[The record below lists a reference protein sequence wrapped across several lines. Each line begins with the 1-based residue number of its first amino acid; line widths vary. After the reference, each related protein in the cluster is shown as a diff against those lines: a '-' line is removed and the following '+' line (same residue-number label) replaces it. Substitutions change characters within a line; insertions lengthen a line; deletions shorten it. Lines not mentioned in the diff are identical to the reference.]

1 MKIWEWRNGL
11 INETATL
18 VYANENDMRSGMF
31 DAQGTALAW
40 THRPALDVF
49 VEPRRKKPKPRAD
62 ISTLRPGALVLNE
75 KAHAVLGDFLSR
87 FGQLLALDCDG
98 ATEYFYNVTT
108 LIDCIDLERS
118 VKRSSGS
125 IAREAFVEQALP
137 REPAVFKDPLTAR
150 TRIYVN
156 DAGRDVLQAF
166 IDAAA
171 LTGAEFVVPG
181 TP

>member
-1 MKIWEWRNGL
+1 MKVWELRNGL
-11 INETATL
+11 VNETATL
-18 VYANENDMRSGMF
+18 VYANEDEMRSGMF
-31 DAQGTALAW
+31 DAQGAALTW
-40 THRPALDVF
+40 THRPTLEVF
-49 VEPRRKKPKPRAD
+49 AEPRRKKPKPRAD
-62 ISTLRPGALVLNE
+62 ISTLRPGALVLNG
-75 KAHAVLGDFLSR
+75 KAFAALGDFLSR

-108 LIDCIDLERS
+108 LIDCIDPEHS
-118 VKRSSGS
+118 VKRASGS

-137 REPAVFKDPLTAR
+137 REPAVFKDPLTAK

-156 DAGRDVLQAF
+156 DAARSILLPL
-166 IDAAA
+166 IDKAA

>member
-1 MKIWEWRNGL
+1 
-11 INETATL
+11 
-18 VYANENDMRSGMF
+18 
-31 DAQGTALAW
+31 
-40 THRPALDVF
+40 
-49 VEPRRKKPKPRAD
+49 
-62 ISTLRPGALVLNE
+62 
-75 KAHAVLGDFLSR
+75 
-87 FGQLLALDCDG
+87 LLALDCDG

-108 LIDCIDLERS
+108 LIDCIDPARS

-137 REPAVFKDPLTAR
+137 HEPAVFKDPLTAR

-156 DAGRDVLQAF
+156 DAARDLLQRL

-171 LTGAEFVVPG
+171 LTGTEFVVPG